1 MKRPKF
7 RPGQDYYWFC
17 ERFLH
22 YITDSMCAQIPYLPP
37 GRCAKARCS
46 WRRFRKFYKRLRDNK
61 NYKYHDWYGYE
72 KLDYSK
78 LEHPKLPCKW
88 KVREYIRAGMVMAGL
103 ETRAE
108 DEHFRFTVE
117 VSAGVIPY

>member
-7 RPGQDYYWFC
+7 NPGDDYYWFC

-22 YITDSMCAQIPYLPP
+22 CITDSECAQIIDLPLGKYP
-37 GRCAKARCS
+37 RGRCS
-46 WRRFRKFYKRLRDNK
+46 WRRFRKFYKRLGDNK

-78 LEHPKLPCKW
+78 LEHPKPPCKW
-88 KVREYIRAGMVMAGL
+88 KVL
-103 ETRAE
+103 ERRRAE
-108 DEHFRFTVE
+108 RVMDRLEKNGKVTYTTFW
-117 VSAGVIPY
+117 